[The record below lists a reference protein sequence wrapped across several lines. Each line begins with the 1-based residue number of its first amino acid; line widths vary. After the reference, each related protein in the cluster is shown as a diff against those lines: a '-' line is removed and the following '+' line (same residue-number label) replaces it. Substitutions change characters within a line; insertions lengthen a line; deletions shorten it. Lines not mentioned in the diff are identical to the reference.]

1 MFPRVMLRGSVG
13 VGVGLVH
20 RVMLGGGAGVGV
32 GVSTP
37 RAAGSA
43 LPHPACSLWSPEAPG
58 SRERTMLGLCE
69 EGSASG
75 PHSQL
80 RIFLPLLSTTILC
93 PSLLA
98 RGPLAWCQWKIP
110 SQAPL
115 GAWHLQLPSWQPR
128 PLPCTGLVKC
138 EAEWMSNWV
147 QASSWL
153 WLWGISGGSQ

>member
-1 MFPRVMLRGSVG
+1 M
-13 VGVGLVH
+13 GVGLVH

-98 RGPLAWCQWKIP
+98 RGAPGLVPVENPFPSAPGSLAP
-110 SQAPL
+110 PAALVAAQAPAL
-115 GAWHLQLPSWQPR
+115 HWALSARQ
-128 PLPCTGLVKC
+128 
-138 EAEWMSNWV
+138 
-147 QASSWL
+147 
-153 WLWGISGGSQ
+153 SG